1 MMDKNQREKLF
12 EIARKISEPC
22 YNIMIL
28 AYENTEEQ
36 AASQNEKRL
45 LTWALNKEVIPY
57 LGKAERDK
65 ILMMLKA
72 YENANYKKAKAFR
85 ILKDSGNITTK
96 ITNSKSF
103 SFAFKQRLRKY
114 EHLFNK
120 EFVEDFF

>member
-57 LGKAERDK
+57 W
-65 ILMMLKA
+65 
-72 YENANYKKAKAFR
+72 KKMKKKYGFTKMQQL
-85 ILKDSGNITTK
+85 ITK
-96 ITNSKSF
+96 IK
-103 SFAFKQRLRKY
+103 KERK
-114 EHLFNK
+114 
-120 EFVEDFF
+120 